1 MNVNQQIERAIKDF
15 AKSLVDEIDE
25 GRIANSFDLDDY
37 TADYLN
43 ELAKRERG
51 ELK

>member
-43 ELAKRERG
+43 EFSETRKG
-51 ELK
+51 